1 MIYTFAKNRVW
12 LLHSLAHRE
21 MSCLRLES
29 EHQNN
34 AILEAEWQQ
43 LLFFSLLLDT
53 TLLELGILDFIIIL
67 SSHDTENN
75 MGTSWILNLLAPSF
89 WV

>member
-12 LLHSLAHRE
+12 LLHSLAHRK

-34 AILEAEWQQ
+34 AILKAECQQ
-43 LLFFSLLLDT
+43 FWVFFSLLLDA
-53 TLLELGILDFIIIL
+53 TLLELGILDFVIIL

-75 MGTSWILNLLAPSF
+75 MGTP
-89 WV
+89 